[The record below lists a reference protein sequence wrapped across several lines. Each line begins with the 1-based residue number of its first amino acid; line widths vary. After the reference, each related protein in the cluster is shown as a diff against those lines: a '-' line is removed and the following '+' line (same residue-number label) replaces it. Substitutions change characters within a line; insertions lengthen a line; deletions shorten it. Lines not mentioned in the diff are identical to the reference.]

1 MDEERLQKVE
11 QLLRSESGV
20 ELSPGFK
27 QRVMHRIERLPAPEV
42 LEPRRSWRDIWLV
55 LRGLDTGEKVGLGL
69 ALAGLLIMLLPGV
82 DDVVAAINWQLADIT
97 ISLSVGETILS
108 ASLFSVLSVAAGGL
122 FMAGVGAYTAR
133 NHMVGI

>member
-1 MDEERLQKVE
+1 MDVERLKKVE
-11 QLLRSESGV
+11 QLLRAEPGV
-20 ELSPGFK
+20 ELAPGFK
-27 QRVMHRIERLPAPEV
+27 QRVMHRIERLPAPEI
-42 LEPRRSWRDIWLV
+42 LAPRRSWRDIWLV

-97 ISLSVGETILS
+97 ISLSVGETIIS
-108 ASLFSVLSVAAGGL
+108 ASLISVISVAAGGL

-133 NHMVGI
+133 NHLVGT